1 MILRKLLIN
10 SVYAITG
17 TIGNAKM
24 ILRGEIG
31 DTIERS
37 ILVRNVN
44 DVKLNIKVFVTGDL
58 AKNIELKEEE
68 FELEPGEEK
77 KVYFTI
83 YADEPGTYESKINVQ
98 FTPEEGNGVGLSST
112 IILIAKGEGNKNYEK
127 EENGGGGVGGK
138 EEIEGESEE
147 SEKKSKEK
155 ISINKGEEK
164 KETGKT
170 FLIITNLFVFF
181 ALTTL
186 FFLIIRKNKRRFKK
200 KK

>member
-1 MILRKLLIN
+1 M
-10 SVYAITG
+10 
-17 TIGNAKM
+17 
-24 ILRGEIG
+24 
-31 DTIERS
+31 
-37 ILVRNVN
+37 
-44 DVKLNIKVFVTGDL
+44 
-58 AKNIELKEEE
+58 
-68 FELEPGEEK
+68 
-77 KVYFTI
+77 
-83 YADEPGTYESKINVQ
+83 
-98 FTPEEGNGVGLSST
+98 
-112 IILIAKGEGNKNYEK
+112 IAKGEGNKNYEK

-186 FFLIIRKNKRRFKK
+186 FFLIIRKSDNLSTRIFH
-200 KK
+200 